1 MEIYY
6 DTREKRPWEFFT
18 EKTTKKKLDCG
29 DYTTSLLLG
38 KYAVERKASL
48 GEVYMNLGKAKNFER
63 FHRELDKL
71 LLLEGA
77 ECVFEFCESDICS
90 FPENSGIP
98 RYRRPSVKEVANGK
112 YKSNELVD
120 SWSELRIS
128 PKRLMSLIDGVSAK
142 IPIVYCGYKT
152 AGENYVLSKFKELE
166 QKC

>member
-48 GEVYMNLGKAKNFER
+48 GEVYMNLGKAKNYER

-71 LLLEGA
+71 LLLEEA
-77 ECVFEFCESDICS
+77 ECVFEFGESDICS

-98 RYRRPSVKEVANGK
+98 RYRRPSVKEIASGR

-120 SWSELRIS
+120 AWSELRIS
-128 PKRLMSLIDGVSAK
+128 PKRLISLIDGVAAK
-142 IPIVYCGYKT
+142 IPIVYCGYKS
-152 AGENYVLSKFKELE
+152 AGENYVLNKFKELE